1 MVYLN
6 CNNNRGKRVKDMK
19 KMNAK
24 GFTLIEL
31 LAVITIMGILM
42 IVAIPAVTRT
52 IENSRKDTFVNT
64 VQNYVNGLKT
74 MWASDSL
81 TCQSSTTDTNYSVLS
96 SATDG
101 TYYVLRRN
109 NKDYPIIY

>member
-1 MVYLN
+1 
-6 CNNNRGKRVKDMK
+6 MK

-52 IENSRKDTFVNT
+52 IENTRKSSFITT
-64 VQNYVNGLKT
+64 AQNYVNGAKNL
-74 MWASDSL
+74 WASDNLKCGDYVSYAV
-81 TCQSSTTDTNYSVLS
+81 QE
-96 SATDG
+96 G
-101 TYYVLRRN
+101 YY
-109 NKDYPIIY
+109 